1 MNSPPIGSTDRGSVT
16 DLLTGKVA
24 IVTGAASG
32 IGRAIAELFA
42 AQGASVVVADID
54 DEAGEEVAGS
64 LGKGGAFKRTD
75 VADSDEVQEVIDF
88 AVARFGGL
96 HVLCNNAG
104 YAGTLGA
111 FLRDDF
117 SDFDRAMK
125 VNLLGTMVGTQRAA
139 RHMKENGGGSIINI
153 SSIGGINPGP
163 GVTSYRATKAALIHL
178 TKSNA
183 VELGPHLIRVNC
195 IAPAHIA
202 TGMTK
207 YDMGPVIASSQPLPR
222 RGQPVDVAYAA
233 LYLASDWS
241 AQVTG
246 VVLPVDGG
254 TAAGPPPAGRVKA
267 TLPPAT
273 DEPA

>member
-1 MNSPPIGSTDRGSVT
+1 MT

-24 IVTGAASG
+24 IITGAASG
-32 IGRAIAELFA
+32 LGRATAELFA
-42 AQGASVVVADID
+42 AHGASVVVADID
-54 DEAGEEVAGS
+54 VAGGEEVAGS
-64 LGKGGAFKRTD
+64 LAGVAAFQRTD
-75 VADSDEVQEVIDF
+75 VADPDQVQALIDF

-104 YAGTLGA
+104 YAGSLGS
-111 FLRDDF
+111 FLHDDF
-117 SDFDRAMK
+117 HDFQRSMN
-125 VNLLGTMVGTQRAA
+125 VNLLAAMVGTQRAA

-153 SSIGGINPGP
+153 SSIGGVNAGA
-163 GVTSYRATKAALIHL
+163 GVTTYRAAKAALIHL

-183 VELGPHLIRVNC
+183 VELGRYLIRVNC

-207 YDMGPVIASSQPLPR
+207 YDMGPVIESSQPLPR
-222 RGQPVDVAYAA
+222 RGQPLDVAYAA

-254 TAAGPPPAGRVKA
+254 TAAGPPPGRVRA
-267 TLPPAT
+267 TPPAVT
-273 DEPA
+273 DRPA

>member
-1 MNSPPIGSTDRGSVT
+1 MT

-32 IGRAIAELFA
+32 LGRAIAELFA
-42 AQGASVVVADID
+42 AHGASVVVADVD
-54 DEAGEEVAGS
+54 AEGGERVAHS
-64 LGKGGAFKRTD
+64 LDGRGAFKRTD
-75 VADSDEVQEVIDF
+75 VADPDQVQALIDF
-88 AVARFGGL
+88 AVARFRGL

-104 YAGTLGA
+104 YAGTFSS

-117 SDFDRAMK
+117 ADFDRAMN

-153 SSIGGINPGP
+153 SSIGGINAGL
-163 GVTSYRATKAALIHL
+163 GVTSYRAAKAALIHL

-183 VELGPHLIRVNC
+183 VELGRYLIRVNC

-202 TGMTK
+202 TAMTK
-207 YDMGPVIASSQPLPR
+207 YDMAPVIEASQPLPR
-222 RGQPVDVAYAA
+222 HGQPADVAYAA

-246 VVLPVDGG
+246 VVIPVDGG
-254 TAAGPPPAGRVKA
+254 TAAGPPPAARVKV
-267 TLPPAT
+267 TPPAVN
-273 DEPA
+273 EGPA